1 MHLSVLAEGEAQER
15 IRNFSGQ
22 GIDDQRQ
29 LPDTSCVKAGP
40 SPTAR
45 ALLFVACALLIMAR
59 VSGTH
64 LHLCFDGG
72 EPRSS
77 VHLVEDGNA
86 DFHFGANGSHADL
99 DVSVVGN
106 VLVKQDTLGVNL
118 LPILIAAAIVLGL
131 VRRPSRWIGYSARKI
146 PVPTPLFELLPPPH
160 GPPV

>member
-1 MHLSVLAEGEAQER
+1 
-15 IRNFSGQ
+15 
-22 GIDDQRQ
+22 
-29 LPDTSCVKAGP
+29 
-40 SPTAR
+40 
-45 ALLFVACALLIMAR
+45 MAR

-131 VRRPSRWIGYSARKI
+131 VRRPSTAIGYSARKI
-146 PVPTPLFELLPPPH
+146 PVPTPLFELLPPPR